1 MREMLWIMVMFAG
14 LMPYATAQQTVKQYM
29 LTGVLKD
36 SATSRT
42 VAYATVGLWNGRNE
56 YIASTYS
63 QESGAFK
70 TALPEPGKYR
80 LEISFVGYRTKEMY
94 IELLPGQFVLK
105 LDEIFLARGSDHLQE
120 IKITAVKRLVEQRPG
135 MLVYNAENDV
145 ANKGGTAADVLRK
158 APVLNVDAQGN
169 VSMRGSSHLK
179 ILINGK
185 YSGQMA
191 RSAADALN
199 MMPADMIRSV
209 EIITTPSAKYDAEGA
224 AGVINIIT
232 KKGKGDFS
240 GTLETSI
247 SNLEQ
252 MFNPRLSLSRQKWS
266 INLAGHLHR
275 LRRKSELLLERI
287 TLLDKEPTGSLRQSV
302 EKNNAAP
309 HGSADLVIDYAP
321 DSLSELS
328 FGMNAWFGN
337 WPEDSRMSATVSSP
351 GSAVT
356 AQYRQAIDARNA
368 YLGADVNLGYSRRLK
383 KAGQQLTLLVQSAPS
398 RDLSEY
404 DAVQTGEAN
413 NLLYREWN
421 KSKTKNREWTF
432 QADYIHPLNAKGN
445 ITLEGGTKVIL
456 RDVSNRYNV
465 VASDPQQADEM
476 VPQPLRSDNFRYSQ
490 DVAAVYAILKL
501 KLMNNW
507 YVETGVRPELTYIT
521 GKFIHSGTAFDTRFM
536 NFIPTATLSKKVD
549 ENHTFNLSYTRR
561 LTRPYIW
568 DLDPNINASDPK
580 NIVSGNPELAPETAD
595 QAELSYGLNTG
606 PEFFMHAAV
615 FYRQTNNAIVEFME
629 TDAQGISYT
638 SKQNLAG
645 NRQFGL
651 NLSSAVNLSSVWGL
665 NGNINVNHLNY
676 SSEALAIFRSGWNA
690 DFSINATCKLPRHFA
705 LQVFGKYSTRSVTLL
720 GSRSGLYYYSF
731 AGKKELK
738 KAKLSFILAAVNLF
752 HRFIPESE
760 KLNRPLFISQTD
772 NRYFSRAFKLTVNW
786 EFGGL
791 LQQKE
796 RRRIINDDVKTQ
808 GKG

>member
-1 MREMLWIMVMFAG
+1 MKIMLWMTMVFAI
-14 LMPYATAQQTVKQYM
+14 LTLCAPAQQTVKQYM
-29 LTGVLKD
+29 LTGALKD
-36 SATSRT
+36 SATSKA
-42 VAYATVGLWNGRNE
+42 VAYATVGVWNDKNE
-56 YIASTYS
+56 HIASTYS

-80 LEISFVGYRTKEMY
+80 LVISFVGYSTKEMY
-94 IELLPGQFVLK
+94 IELTVGQFVLK
-105 LDEIFLARGSDHLQE
+105 LDEIFLVQGSDYLQE
-120 IKITAVKRLVEQRPG
+120 IKVTAVKRLVEQRPG

-145 ANKGGTAADVLRK
+145 TNKGGTAADVLRK

-185 YSGQMA
+185 YSGQMV

-199 MMPADMIRSV
+199 MMPADMVRSV

-232 KKGKGDFS
+232 KKGRGDFS
-240 GTLETSI
+240 GTLETSV

-252 MFNPRLSLSRQKWS
+252 MFNPRLSVSGRKWS

-275 LRRKSELLLERI
+275 LRRKSELLLERT
-287 TLLDKEPTGSLRQSV
+287 TLLDKEPAGGLRQSV
-302 EKNNAAP
+302 KKDNTAP

-328 FGMNAWFGN
+328 FGMNTWFGN
-337 WPEDSRMSATVSSP
+337 WPEDSRMSAIVSSP
-351 GSAVT
+351 GGAAT
-356 AQYRQAIDARNA
+356 AQYRQAIDTRNA
-368 YLGADVNLGYSRRLK
+368 YLGADMNLGYSRRLK
-383 KAGQQLTLLVQSAPS
+383 KAGQQITLLVQNAPS

-404 DAVQTGEAN
+404 DAVQTGESN
-413 NLLYREWN
+413 NLLYRELN
-421 KSKTKNREWTF
+421 KSKAKNREWTF
-432 QADYIHPLNAKGN
+432 QTDYIHPLNAKGN
-445 ITLEGGTKVIL
+445 ITLEAGTKIIL
-456 RDVSNRYNV
+456 RNVSNRYDI
-465 VASDPQQADEM
+465 VASDLQQVDEM
-476 VPQPLRSDNFRYSQ
+476 VPQPMRSDNFRYSQ

-507 YVETGVRPELTYIT
+507 YVEAGARPEATYIT
-521 GKFIHSGTAFDTRFM
+521 GKFVHAGTAFNSRFM
-536 NFIPTATLSKKVD
+536 NFIPTATLSKKVN

-568 DLDPNINASDPK
+568 DLDPNVNASDPK
-580 NIVSGNPELAPETAD
+580 NVVSGNPELAPETAD
-595 QAELSYGLNTG
+595 QAELSYGLNTA
-606 PEFFMHAAV
+606 PAFFMHAAV
-615 FYRQTNNAIVEFME
+615 FYRQINNAIVEFME

-651 NLSSAVNLSSVWGL
+651 NLSSTVNLSSVWGL

-676 SSEALAIFRSGWNA
+676 NSEALEIFRSGWNA
-690 DFSINATCKLPRHFA
+690 DFSINTTCRLPRYFA
-705 LQVFGKYSTRSVTLL
+705 WQVFGEYTTRSVTLL
-720 GSRSGLYYYSF
+720 GSRSGVYHYSF

-738 KAKLSFILAAVNLF
+738 KAKLTFTLAAVNIF
-752 HRFIPESE
+752 HRFIPASE
-760 KLNRPLFISQTD
+760 ILNRPLFISRTD
-772 NRYFSRAFKLTVNW
+772 NRYFSRAVKLTVNW

-791 LQQKE
+791 RQQRE